1 MFPSPVGTRLAY
13 KKKGQQD
20 YFEMMKKKKEE
31 AVQKSLF
38 NYGLAKEAN
47 QAMTDTPLQGSL
59 KELKRGGRAD
69 RKQP

>member
-47 QAMTDTPLQGSL
+47 Q
-59 KELKRGGRAD
+59 
-69 RKQP
+69 